1 MSAAAN
7 ALRGRLRLRK
17 PEKPKQPR
25 TPIAW
30 FPSLSLKLGTLHLWT
45 GRRESDGRMLYLLLE
60 SIDEP
65 RVMIKI
71 HWLTEETPM
80 FALSLYPT
88 VAAFAFWLHSHDVY
102 KEE

>member
-1 MSAAAN
+1 MSAAVN

-17 PEKPKQPR
+17 PEKPKQPK

-30 FPSLSLKLGTLHLWT
+30 FPSLSLKLGGLHLWV

-65 RVMIKI
+65 RIMLKI
-71 HWLTEETPM
+71 HWLTDQTPM
-80 FALSLYPT
+80 FAISLYPT

-102 KEE
+102 KGE